1 MRLPRWHKRL
11 LSSWQQEATDLQIW
25 RAFRSRQR
33 IKIAS
38 DGGLK
43 YRLGTHGWKIVAR
56 QGRTLFSGSGPVDG
70 PYDISHSMCTMR
82 SELGGLTAPLLLVS
96 ISRQVLGAKPP
107 MPVHLDHRQQGGH

>member
-70 PYDISHSMCTMR
+70 PYDISHSTR
-82 SELGGLTAPLLLVS
+82 SELGGLSSTVAPSL
-96 ISRQVLGAKPP
+96 ISRQSI
-107 MPVHLDHRQQGGH
+107 GG